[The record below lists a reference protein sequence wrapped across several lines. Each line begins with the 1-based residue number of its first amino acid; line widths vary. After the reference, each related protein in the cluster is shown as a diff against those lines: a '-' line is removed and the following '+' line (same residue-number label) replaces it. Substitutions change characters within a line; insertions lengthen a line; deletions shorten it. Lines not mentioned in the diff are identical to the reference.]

1 MLIISGISFICSLLY
16 GWFSACFLRSLAT
29 AAAAVRTFCGG
40 RTLPSVC
47 EGFFDLDFV
56 AIEDKRLRVLVDG
69 ELQAVRD
76 SKQELAK
83 VFLTN
88 MSVDVLEPKVC
99 VSALFVVLSA
109 TSDSSI
115 VRVVAYRALQ

>member
-1 MLIISGISFICSLLY
+1 MRSF
-16 GWFSACFLRSLAT
+16 AT
-29 AAAAVRTFCGG
+29 VAAADRTFCGG
-40 RTLPSVC
+40 MTLPSVC
-47 EGFFDLDFV
+47 EGFLDLDFV

-83 VFLTN
+83 VFLTI